1 MTRGRVGSKP
11 ETSLLVGK
19 KIRVWFGPEFLSKP
33 PLRGE
38 REDGTPVDFDVAISR
53 DLWDDLFVW
62 DDLFQD
68 RFISDPGWKESFEG
82 RLYRRMACR
91 LARRT
96 QYALGPNCSLV
107 IDLWPVLSHTVDS
120 EGSAAK
126 SAWVLVSE
134 PMVKPPVRQGLDPV
148 AISQELWDDLF
159 VWDNLFQ
166 DRFISDPGWKESFE
180 GRLYARMAAR
190 LGRRLKQ
197 EVKAAVVVDLWPI
210 RGSGQEWA
218 L

>member
-82 RLYRRMACR
+82 RLY
-91 LARRT
+91 
-96 QYALGPNCSLV
+96 
-107 IDLWPVLSHTVDS
+107 
-120 EGSAAK
+120 
-126 SAWVLVSE
+126 
-134 PMVKPPVRQGLDPV
+134 
-148 AISQELWDDLF
+148 
-159 VWDNLFQ
+159 
-166 DRFISDPGWKESFE
+166 
-180 GRLYARMAAR
+180 ARMAAR